1 MTSNI
6 TTKSFL
12 NTTRRCLAGLVGAA
26 ALLTVVHA
34 QTRPTLMYEK
44 IRLGVAASFD
54 QRYLRADFASL
65 PQTES
70 CCLGFGNAQ
79 KTGFSIDGVVEVP
92 LTMGVTPYIRLM
104 YTQLGGDFT
113 SNETLWAYN
122 GELASRQL
130 TLQHDLSTT
139 VHAVFIEPG
148 ASFDVQGFA
157 IGLGIQCGYITG
169 TSFTQKESIAS
180 PSTIT
185 YRDGSRERNVQSGFM
200 SDVRN
205 IQFGVNAGIS
215 YDFALPNMPDW
226 TIAPEVQFTYAITNI
241 LYNRD
246 WKTNVLRM
254 GLAVKYALDLPP
266 TYRDQYG
273 R

>member
-1 MTSNI
+1 MT
-6 TTKSFL
+6 TTSSL
-12 NTTRRCLAGLVGAA
+12 PRRTDHLRRCFASLVGAA

-44 IRLGVAASFD
+44 IRLGIAASFD
-54 QRYLRADFASL
+54 QRYLQADFQSL

-79 KTGFSIDGVVEVP
+79 KTGFSIDGIAELP
-92 LTMGVTPYIRLM
+92 LTMGVTPYLRLM

-113 SNETLWAYN
+113 SDESLWAYN
-122 GELASRQL
+122 GELASRQV
-130 TLQHDLSTT
+130 TFRHDVSAT

-148 ASFDVQGFA
+148 ASFAVQGFD

-169 TSFTQKESIAS
+169 TSFTQKETIAS
-180 PSTIT
+180 PSSIT
-185 YRDGSRERNVQSGFM
+185 YRDGSRERNVRSGFL

-215 YDFALPNMPDW
+215 YDFELPNMPEW

-266 TYRDQYG
+266 TYRDRYG
-273 R
+273 K

>member
-1 MTSNI
+1 MTSTFTNTSVL
-6 TTKSFL
+6 TTM
-12 NTTRRCLAGLVGAA
+12 RRCLAGLAGAA

-34 QTRPTLMYEK
+34 QTRPTLLYEK
-44 IRLGVAASFD
+44 IRLGIAASFD
-54 QRYLRADFASL
+54 QRYLRADFQSL

-70 CCLGFGNAQ
+70 CCLGYGNAQ
-79 KTGFSIDGVVEVP
+79 KTGYSIDGIVEVP
-92 LTMGVTPYIRLM
+92 LTMGVTPYLRLM
-104 YTQLGGDFT
+104 YTQLGGDFS

-130 TLQHDLSTT
+130 TLRHDLSTT

-148 ASFDVQGFA
+148 ASFEVQGFD

-169 TSFTQKESIAS
+169 TSFTQKASIAS

-185 YRDGSRERNVQSGFM
+185 YRDGSRERNVQTGFM

-205 IQFGVNAGIS
+205 IQFGVNVGIG
-215 YDFALPNMPDW
+215 YDFAIPNMPDW

-266 TYRDQYG
+266 TYHDRYG
-273 R
+273 P